1 MTMRRRWALA
11 GALFLLCA
19 SFAADRPVAR
29 LMADASPTTLRV
41 FNFITWFGEGG
52 VILYPAAA
60 IVLIAS
66 LCRLSEDW
74 RPRAAR
80 LLARSAA
87 IFAVVAA
94 AGLVNDALK
103 ILFGRARP
111 HLWLAG
117 DESGFHFLR
126 YSAKYASFPS
136 GHTATSVAAAVIFSA
151 LWPGG
156 RPIFIAFAVLI
167 ATSRII
173 LDAHYVSDVAAGALV
188 GGAAAVIVLDLIHK
202 SGWSSSR
209 AELSRSAPKSRPGS
223 FRKGKTRRRTDPE
236 N

>member
-1 MTMRRRWALA
+1 MTMRRRRALA

-29 LMADASPTTLRV
+29 FMADASPTTLRV

-151 LWPGG
+151 LWPSG

-167 ATSRII
+167 GASRII
-173 LDAHYVSDVAAGALV
+173 LDAHYVSDVAAGGAV
-188 GGAAAVIVLDLIHK
+188 GAAVASILLDRMRK

-209 AELSRSAPKSRPGS
+209 SEISRLEPTNRYEG
-223 FRKGKTRRRTDPE
+223 FREG
-236 N
+236 